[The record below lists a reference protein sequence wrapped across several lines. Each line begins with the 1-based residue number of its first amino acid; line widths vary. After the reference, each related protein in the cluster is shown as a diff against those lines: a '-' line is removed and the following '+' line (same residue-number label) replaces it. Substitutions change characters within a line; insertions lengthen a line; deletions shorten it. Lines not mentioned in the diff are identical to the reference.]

1 MLIDVIRSLF
11 LSCSKMLCFDLEN
24 FNTTGK
30 VEDMK
35 KETTMICFVVLKPKI
50 VTIVVETICFSNFSF
65 HEVKH
70 MVEISFDLKNIFTFF
85 GCWLKK
91 VL

>member
-1 MLIDVIRSLF
+1 MRGYEWKKLLIDVIRSLF

-35 KETTMICFVVLKPKI
+35 KETTICFVVLKPKI
-50 VTIVVETICFSNFSF
+50 V
-65 HEVKH
+65 
-70 MVEISFDLKNIFTFF
+70 L
-85 GCWLKK
+85 
-91 VL
+91 

>member
-35 KETTMICFVVLKPKI
+35 KETTICFVVLKPKI
-50 VTIVVETICFSNFSF
+50 VTIVETICFSNFSF
-65 HEVKH
+65 HEVNH
-70 MVEISFDLKNIFTFF
+70 MVEISFDLKNIF
-85 GCWLKK
+85 WL
-91 VL
+91 LG